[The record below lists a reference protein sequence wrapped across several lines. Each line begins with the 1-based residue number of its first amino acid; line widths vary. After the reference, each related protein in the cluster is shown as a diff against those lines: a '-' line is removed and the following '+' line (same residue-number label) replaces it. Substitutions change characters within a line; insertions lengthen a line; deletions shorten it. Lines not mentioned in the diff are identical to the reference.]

1 MGQHD
6 GGNTMGMR
14 LAFGTR
20 WRKAVRVGLA
30 ASAEL
35 LWPPVCRWCG
45 DPVES
50 RRDFCRSCSAF
61 LAVSEPQMRLACV
74 RCGMPPGPIVVGA
87 PVTPAAP
94 SSSEGET
101 QEAASQEADAQE
113 KDVWDKGAGAAEQA
127 GVETRLPCVACASL
141 RFEFDA
147 VLPLWAY
154 QGRVCDVIVAA
165 KHASRASLAD
175 AIGRRLGRRAQGLA
189 STTPSPDVVTYVPS
203 HLTRQV
209 ARGGIGVEPIAQ
221 AVAAALGVP
230 CRPVLAV
237 TRRISK
243 QAWLDDASRLANV
256 RDAFALKR
264 GYDSDM
270 HRGIKGRHIVVVDD
284 VLTTGA
290 TANEIARVLRAGG
303 VGRVTFAVAARAI
316 RAR

>member
-1 MGQHD
+1 MGIW
-6 GGNTMGMR
+6 R
-14 LAFGTR
+14 AFGAR
-20 WRKAVRVGLA
+20 WRKAVRVGFA

-45 DPVES
+45 EPVGS
-50 RRDFCRSCSAF
+50 RQDFCQSCSAF
-61 LAVSEPQMRLACV
+61 LAVSEPQMSVACV
-74 RCGMPPGPIVVGA
+74 RCGMPPGPIVVG
-87 PVTPAAP
+87 VSSTPTE
-94 SSSEGET
+94 SSSPEGD
-101 QEAASQEADAQE
+101 SQEADAQE
-113 KDVWDKGAGAAEQA
+113 AGTQEAGTQEADPRKAQQADVQE
-127 GVETRLPCVACASL
+127 RLPCAACASL

-165 KHASRASLAD
+165 KQASRASLAD
-175 AIGRRLGRRAQGLA
+175 AIGRRLGRRVRGLA
-189 STTPSPDVVTYVPS
+189 SATPSPDVVTYVPS
-203 HLTRQV
+203 HVTRQV
-209 ARGGIGVEPIAQ
+209 MRGGIGVEPLAQ

-264 GYDSDM
+264 GYDSDK

-290 TANEIARVLRAGG
+290 TANEITRVLRAGG
-303 VGRVTFAVAARAI
+303 VGRVTFAIAARAI